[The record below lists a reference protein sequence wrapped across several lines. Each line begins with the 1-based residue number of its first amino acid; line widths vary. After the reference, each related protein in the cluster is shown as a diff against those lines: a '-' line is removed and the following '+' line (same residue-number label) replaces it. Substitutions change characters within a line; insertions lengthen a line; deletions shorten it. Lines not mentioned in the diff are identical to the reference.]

1 MNETFEYLDTED
13 LVELARRL
21 LGDPPPIRD
30 IGLLGAAAARPQ
42 ASAYGEDAYPDVWS
56 KAGALLHSVVN
67 NHPLVDGNKRLGWL
81 ATAVFL
87 ELNNASVS
95 SASNDAVYDLVT
107 NVASTDFAVYD
118 IAGVL
123 CRMNSESAGDSVN
136 PVAVDPM
143 AADMSQGSGVRP
155 AGQSPHSEMIAFRVY
170 DPNNPEHVARS
181 QAESEAWTMLR
192 ARGDAA
198 PLQKLGIARPGA
210 DIRAAFRNK
219 HTQKQSVKVLEDAIR
234 RGTADPDL
242 GYDLE
247 RLRRDLND
255 AKAALRAAQ
264 RTLDQLPDV
273 KPEGIPD

>member
-1 MNETFEYLDTED
+1 MNADFEYLDTED
-13 LVELARRL
+13 LVELACRL
-21 LGDPPPIRD
+21 LGEPIPIRD

-42 ASAYGEDAYPDVWS
+42 ASAFGEDAYPDAWT
-56 KAGALLHSVVN
+56 KAAALLHSVVD

-87 ELNNASVS
+87 ELNSASVS
-95 SASNDAVYDLVT
+95 TASNDAVYDLVMT
-107 NVASTDFAVYD
+107 VASTDIAVDD

-155 AGQSPHSEMIAFRVY
+155 AGQSAFTEPIAITPY
-170 DPNNPEHVARS
+170 EPDDEQQ
-181 QAESEAWTMLR
+181 QAVENAWGMLR
-192 ARGDAA
+192 ARGDIA

-219 HTQKQSVKVLEDAIR
+219 HTQRQSVNVLQEAIR

-247 RLRRDLND
+247 WLRRDLND